1 MLLGGNLGLFCS
13 VLVLVVGWL
22 VSRWKWRR
30 VVARRE
36 EIRRLMLFAS
46 EETAR
51 AELEAAY
58 GYRSYGSPQVLAH
71 DPVVEESVIGM
82 GSPSVRLSRYQ
93 CEVCLSPTTTRCKQ
107 CKAVHYCSR
116 ECQTL
121 HWRQGHKDECLSV
134 ITHQNID
141 VGVRSRLKKFKE
153 EEIQSSQNEI
163 PVMHNIKPVESSSEK
178 RVISN
183 SIPHVLGESNDT
195 KIATEDNRKPPDMN
209 VKLLVQLPDESSLF
223 TVPTDVP
230 VSADNNLNAAN
241 KYDGP
246 SFSTVESSRQIL
258 SDNLLKSDFIETY
271 EKCES
276 SNSPGCNAADSEE
289 HFSETST
296 PSDFWTGTVESKK
309 ININELELDDVEMS
323 NSRSSSLPS
332 LGGVVPMEMLGFN
345 INKVRTD
352 DPRRSN
358 TLMMTRMSVALSE
371 VSEDGS
377 KSKGQL
383 ILNCILPDQNGVSCT
398 STKCS
403 PKEET
408 KLSSSNAYDECI
420 SEEGHVGSTEVDNVS
435 SLLSKVAV
443 HEVGGTN
450 NLLNIPESQRK
461 DSSRHKSFEAHS
473 PSSVSAK
480 KTAIL
485 DAQSVENKCTRG
497 DASFSLGRDSYVRD
511 ATSGTNP
518 SAMRVMDELKASSV
532 IRHGSLGA
540 GMGGMGRYEGL
551 FPYETFVKLY
561 NWNKVELRPCGLK
574 NCGNSCYAN
583 AVLQCLAF
591 TPPLTAY
598 FLQGLHAKTCHLK
611 EWCFT
616 CEFEALVKKAKEGNY
631 SLSPARLMSQMQHVA
646 SHLGNGREEDAHEF
660 MRYAIDA
667 MQLVCL
673 KDAGVNVPSS
683 LNEDTTLV
691 GLTFGGYLQSKIKC
705 MRCGGKSKQ
714 HERIMDLTIEIGGEI
729 GSLEDALHRFTRSEI
744 LDGENKYRCGR
755 CKSYEKAKKK
765 LRVLEAPNVLTIAL
779 KRFQSGGFGKLNKSV
794 KFPEILNLAPYMRGT
809 SDKSPIYQLYG
820 ALVHLD
826 VKNATFTGHY
836 VCFIKNN
843 QGKWFKA
850 DDSSTGL
857 PNEVQMV
864 ELDKVLSNDAYV
876 LFYARCSPRAP
887 RLIRSSMDPRKS
899 KNLTNKSKFYPT
911 QPNRESTST
920 TDDIIFDHPWH
931 SPLADMVR
939 RSPDAISSFS
949 INKSSRIGGDGLWA
963 RDKEFSCRKNNVNFK
978 GVYVGR

>member
-1 MLLGGNLGLFCS
+1 MLLEGNLGLLCS
-13 VLVLVVGWL
+13 VLLVVVGWL
-22 VSRWKWRR
+22 VSRWKWRSM
-30 VVARRE
+30 VARRE
-36 EIRRLMLFAS
+36 EIRRLMVFAS

-51 AELEAAY
+51 AELEAVY
-58 GYRSYGSPQVLAH
+58 GYRSYGSAQALVH
-71 DPVVEESVIGM
+71 EPVVEESFIGT
-82 GSPSVRLSRYQ
+82 GSPSGRLSRYQ
-93 CEVCLSPTTTRCKQ
+93 CEVCFSPTTTRCKQ

-141 VGVRSRLKKFKE
+141 VGVHSRLKKFKE
-153 EEIQSSQNEI
+153 KEIQSSVNEI
-163 PVMHNIKPVESSSEK
+163 QVMHNIKPVESSSEK

-195 KIATEDNRKPPDMN
+195 KIATEDNQKPPDMN
-209 VKLLVQLPDESSLF
+209 VKSLVQLHDESSSF
-223 TVPTDVP
+223 TVSTDMP
-230 VSADNNLNAAN
+230 VSVDNNLKAAN

-246 SFSTVESSRQIL
+246 SFSTILESSRQIL
-258 SDNLLKSDFIETY
+258 SDNLLKSDFIGTY

-276 SNSPGCNAADSEE
+276 SNSSGRSAADSEE
-289 HFSETST
+289 FFSETST

-309 ININELELDDVEMS
+309 INISELEFDDVEMS
-323 NSRSSSLPS
+323 NSRSSPLSFS
-332 LGGVVPMEMLGFN
+332 GGVVHMEMLRFN

-352 DPRRSN
+352 DRRSD
-358 TLMMTRMSVALSE
+358 TLMMTRKSVALSE

-377 KSKGQL
+377 KSKGQV
-383 ILNCILPDQNGVSCT
+383 ISNCKLPDQDGVSCT
-398 STKCS
+398 STNCS

-408 KLSSSNAYDECI
+408 KLSSSNAYDERI
-420 SEEGHVGSTEVDNVS
+420 SEEGHVGSTKVDNVS
-435 SLLSKVAV
+435 SLQSKVAD
-443 HEVGGTN
+443 HEVDGTDSFLN
-450 NLLNIPESQRK
+450 NLESQRK

-485 DAQSVENKCTRG
+485 DAQSMENKCTRE
-497 DASFSLGRDSYVRD
+497 DASFSLDRGGYVRV

-518 SAMRVMDELKASSV
+518 SPRRVMDELKASSV

-540 GMGGMGRYEGL
+540 GIVGMGRYEGL
-551 FPYETFVKLY
+551 FPYEIFVKLY
-561 NWNKVELRPCGLK
+561 NWNKIELRPCGLK

-591 TPPLTAY
+591 TPPLTGY
-598 FLQGLHAKTCHLK
+598 FLQGLHAKTCHMK

-616 CEFEALVKKAKEGNY
+616 CEFEALVKKAKEGNC

-683 LNEDTTLV
+683 LNEDTTLL

-729 GSLEDALHRFTRSEI
+729 GSLEDALHQFTRSEI

-765 LRVLEAPNVLTIAL
+765 LRVLEAPNVLAIAL
-779 KRFQSGGFGKLNKSV
+779 KRFQLGGFGKLNKSV

-850 DDSSTGL
+850 DDSS
-857 PNEVQMV
+857 VQMV
-864 ELDKVLSNDAYV
+864 ELEKVLSNDAYV

-899 KNLTNKSKFYPT
+899 KNLTNKSKFHPT
-911 QPNRESTST
+911 QPSNR
-920 TDDIIFDHPWH
+920 H
-931 SPLADMVR
+931 SPLADMDR
-939 RSPDAISSFS
+939 CSSPDAIASYS
-949 INKSSRIGGDGLWA
+949 INMSSRI
-963 RDKEFSCRKNNVNFK
+963 

>member
-1 MLLGGNLGLFCS
+1 MLLGGNLGLLCS
-13 VLVLVVGWL
+13 VLVVVVGWL

-30 VVARRE
+30 MVARRG

-51 AELEAAY
+51 AELEAAH
-58 GYRSYGSPQVLAH
+58 GYRSYGSAQALLH
-71 DPVVEESVIGM
+71 EPVVEKSVIGPGLPM
-82 GSPSVRLSRYQ
+82 GRLSRYQ
-93 CEVCLSPTTTRCKQ
+93 CES
-107 CKAVHYCSR
+107 SR
-116 ECQTL
+116 ECQRL

-141 VGVRSRLKKFKE
+141 VGVHSRLKKFNE
-153 EEIQSSQNEI
+153 EEIQSSLNEI
-163 PVMHNIKPVESSSEK
+163 QVMHNIKPVESSSEK
-178 RVISN
+178 CVISN
-183 SIPHVLGESNDT
+183 SIPVLGESNDT

-209 VKLLVQLPDESSLF
+209 VKSLVQLPDESSSF
-223 TVPTDVP
+223 TVSTDMP
-230 VSADNNLNAAN
+230 VSADNNLKDAN
-241 KYDGP
+241 KYDRP
-246 SFSTVESSRQIL
+246 SFSTIVDSSRQIL
-258 SDNLLKSDFIETY
+258 PDILLKSDFIETY

-276 SNSPGCNAADSEE
+276 SNSSGCSAADSEE

-296 PSDFWTGTVESKK
+296 PYDFWTGTDESKK
-309 ININELELDDVEMS
+309 INISELEFDDVEMS
-323 NSRSSSLPS
+323 NSRSSSL
-332 LGGVVPMEMLGFN
+332 
-345 INKVRTD
+345 
-352 DPRRSN
+352 
-358 TLMMTRMSVALSE
+358 MMTRKSVALSE
-371 VSEDGS
+371 VIENGS
-377 KSKGQL
+377 KSKEQV
-383 ILNCILPDQNGVSCT
+383 ILNCKLPDQNGVSCT
-398 STKCS
+398 STNCS

-408 KLSSSNAYDECI
+408 KLSSSNAYDERI
-420 SEEGHVGSTEVDNVS
+420 SEEGHVGSTKVDNVS
-435 SLLSKVAV
+435 SLQSKVAD
-443 HEVGGTN
+443 HEIDGTSSFLN
-450 NLLNIPESQRK
+450 NLESQRK
-461 DSSRHKSFEAHS
+461 DSSRQKSCEAHS
-473 PSSVSAK
+473 PSSVCAK
-480 KTAIL
+480 NTTIL
-485 DAQSVENKCTRG
+485 DAQSVENKCTHE
-497 DASFSLGRDSYVRD
+497 DASFSLDRGGYVCL

-518 SAMRVMDELKASSV
+518 SARRVMDELKASSV

-540 GMGGMGRYEGL
+540 GIGGMGRYEGL
-551 FPYETFVKLY
+551 FPYEYFVKLY

-598 FLQGLHAKTCHLK
+598 FLQGLHAKTCHVK

-631 SLSPARLMSQMQHVA
+631 SLSPARLMSHVQHVA

-660 MRYAIDA
+660 MSVIHQHVPRSRIWMSILIYAIDA

-683 LNEDTTLV
+683 LNEDTTLL

-729 GSLEDALHRFTRSEI
+729 GSLEDALHQFTRSEI

-765 LRVLEAPNVLTIAL
+765 LRILEAPNVLTIAL

-826 VKNATFTGHY
+826 AKNATFTGHY

-850 DDSSTGL
+850 DDSSL
-857 PNEVQMV
+857 VQMV
-864 ELDKVLSNDAYV
+864 ELEKVLSNNAYV

-887 RLIRSSMDPRKS
+887 RLIR
-899 KNLTNKSKFYPT
+899 
-911 QPNRESTST
+911 
-920 TDDIIFDHPWH
+920 
-931 SPLADMVR
+931 R
-939 RSPDAISSFS
+939 R
-949 INKSSRIGGDGLWA
+949 
-963 RDKEFSCRKNNVNFK
+963 
-978 GVYVGR
+978 